1 MYALAGAAALAA
13 APDVALA
20 FSPSLLASP
29 LTPSSRLAAAS
40 PSSLRTS
47 PSARPSTGLLGA
59 RAAASLPAETLT
71 ALGGDSSDVMLSGL
85 NGLALSGIEYPSKR
99 EVYQAIPE
107 HCFKR
112 DTAKSLMYAAISTA
126 MTLACFAAGTVI
138 PMKWAFAPVW
148 AFYAWVT
155 GTVATGC
162 WVIAHECGHG
172 AFSDNKA
179 IQDFVG
185 YVLHTAL
192 MVPYFSWQRSHAVH
206 HSKTNH
212 LTEGE
217 THVPYTLESG
227 KKTIAKRENMRK
239 LMGKTV
245 GDFVYGLTRVVSHL
259 VFGWP
264 AYLLAGVTGG
274 PVRGVTNH
282 FIPVKPFSTGEK
294 NTELFPG
301 QWKKKVWLSDV
312 GILAMVGALAS
323 AAVKFGVWRTMAVY
337 ALPLTITN
345 CWLVLYTWLQH
356 TDTDV
361 PHFESDNW
369 NFIKGAFMSIDRP
382 YGPLFN
388 FLHHGIGSTH
398 VVHHIDCTIPHY
410 NAWEATDAVKAAFP
424 KHYLYD
430 PTPIPQATWRV
441 ANKCVA
447 VQKKGDQWVFKNDE

>member
-1 MYALAGAAALAA
+1 MRR
-13 APDVALA
+13 PT
-20 FSPSLLASP
+20 ASI
-29 LTPSSRLAAAS
+29 SSV
-40 PSSLRTS
+40 
-47 PSARPSTGLLGA
+47 
-59 RAAASLPAETLT
+59 RAAASLPVETIT
-71 ALGGDSSDVMLSGL
+71 ALGGNADDVMLSGL
-85 NGLALSGIEYPSKR
+85 NGLALSGIEYPTKR
-99 EVYQAIPE
+99 EVYAAIPE

-112 DTAKSLMYAAISTA
+112 NTAKSLMYAAISTA
-126 MTLACFAAGTVI
+126 LTLGCFAAGFQI
-138 PMKWAFAPVW
+138 PLKASFAPLW
-148 AFYAWVT
+148 ALYAYVT

-172 AFSDNKA
+172 AFSDNKF

-227 KKTIAKRENMRK
+227 KKTLAKRENMRK
-239 LMGKTV
+239 IFGKTI
-245 GDFVYGLTRVVSHL
+245 GNFVYGFTRLVSHL

-282 FIPVKPFSTGEK
+282 FIPVKPFSTGDK

-301 QWKKKVWLSDV
+301 QWKKKVWYSDI
-312 GILAMVGALAS
+312 GILAMCGILYSWAMKMGFWHMAALYL
-323 AAVKFGVWRTMAVY
+323 G
-337 ALPLTITN
+337 PLMVTN

-356 TDTDV
+356 TDVDV
-361 PHFESDNW
+361 PHYEKDNW
-369 NFIKGAFMSIDRP
+369 NFIKGAMLSIDRP
-382 YGPLFN
+382 YGPIFD
-388 FLHHGIGSTH
+388 FLHHKIGSTH
-398 VVHHIDCTIPHY
+398 VVHHIDCTVPHY
-410 NAWEATDAVKAAFP
+410 NAREATEAVKKAFP

-441 ANKCVA
+441 ANHCVA
-447 VQKKGDQWVFKNDE
+447 VAKKGEQWVFQNKNE